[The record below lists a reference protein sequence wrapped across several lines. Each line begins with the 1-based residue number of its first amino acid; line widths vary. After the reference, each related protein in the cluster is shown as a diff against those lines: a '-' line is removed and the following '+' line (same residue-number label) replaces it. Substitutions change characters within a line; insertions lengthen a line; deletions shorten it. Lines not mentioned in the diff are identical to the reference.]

1 MGLSMNGMVMFLIK
15 FVTADTPSINLLEV
29 ISPLQLSE
37 VMVLCVLGVIQNLVD
52 LHMVLLR
59 ICRMAF

>member
-1 MGLSMNGMVMFLIK
+1 MNGMVMFLIK
-15 FVTADTPSINLLEV
+15 FVTVPEAPSINLLEV

-37 VMVLCVLGVIQNLVD
+37 VMVPCVLGVIQNLVD